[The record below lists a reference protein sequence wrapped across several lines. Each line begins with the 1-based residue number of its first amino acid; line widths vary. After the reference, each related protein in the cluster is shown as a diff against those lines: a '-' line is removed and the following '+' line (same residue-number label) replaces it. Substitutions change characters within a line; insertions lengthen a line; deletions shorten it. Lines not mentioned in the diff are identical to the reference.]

1 MNAAQRQ
8 DWPVAELD
16 PVRRLHVMA
25 AGVPGM
31 LVVEREMAL
40 PFEAVWRVASDLE
53 HELPGL
59 GGGWVTA
66 FRYLTVEGERREA
79 LVRGPLGIRDRF
91 RIVLRPGWCW
101 MEGHALAAGM
111 AAVPSGAGTRFA
123 WASGLRLPGGR
134 LLRPLA
140 RRGLEQTLAAL
151 EQRARE
157 RMMPTMDG

>member
-1 MNAAQRQ
+1 MSAVQGR

-31 LVVEREMAL
+31 LVVEREMTV
-40 PFEAVWRVASDLE
+40 PFEAVWAVASDLE

-59 GGGWVTA
+59 GGGWVTS
-66 FRYLTVEGERREA
+66 FRYLAVHGERREA
-79 LVRGPLGIRDRF
+79 LVHGPVGIRDRF

-101 MEGHALAAGM
+101 MEGRALAAGM
-111 AAVPSGAGTRFA
+111 AAVPTGAGTRFA

-134 LLRPLA
+134 LLRPLTRRSLA
-140 RRGLEQTLAAL
+140 RTLAAL

-157 RMMPTMDG
+157 RIEPA